1 VFDLRTVRL
10 AVGGHHRETHDV
22 SIPPFTLAGVEYE
35 ADPATIP
42 ADFAVTRLRSGF
54 VFALRFDVHLTG
66 PCHRCL
72 EPAHVH
78 EEIRAE
84 EYHAFNPDPGAE
96 ADMTCEY
103 LDDDRV
109 DTDRWASDA
118 AVLAMPFQV
127 LCRQDCLGLC
137 VGCGADLNE
146 GPCDCVTTVEDA
158 RWARLRDLQIRS
170 EERGPAA

>member
-1 VFDLRTVRL
+1 MFDLRTVRL

-103 LDDDRV
+103 LEDDRV

-118 AVLAMPFQV
+118 TVLAMPFQI
-127 LCRQDCLGLC
+127 LCREDCQGLC
-137 VGCGADLNE
+137 VQCGTNLNE
-146 GPCDCVTTVEDA
+146 GSCACAAPAADD
-158 RWARLRDLQIRS
+158 RWAKLRDLTL
-170 EERGPAA
+170 PAE